1 MFMVSERYIVQ
12 NWAAREVMEQAGE
25 EINKRCVDELVRY
38 AKIEK
43 MSRHIGRV
51 SSAIFGVAL
60 LASMASVLVR

>member
-1 MFMVSERYIVQ
+1 MFVVSERSIVQ
-12 NWAAREVMEQAGE
+12 NWAVREVMEQAGE
-25 EINKRCVDELVRY
+25 EINKRCVDEFVRH

-43 MSRHIGRV
+43 MPRYIGRV